1 MFKLFKNLSKKA
13 YSYIFLAIVFIVL
26 QVILDLKI
34 PDYMTNITSLV
45 QTGGMVKDILKQG
58 IYMLLCALGSLIGSI
73 IVCYLAT
80 YLASSFG
87 QKTRKKI
94 YEKVLNFS
102 MEEIKDF
109 SVSSLITRTTND
121 VGQIQ
126 MLISFGLQALI
137 KAPIMAVMA
146 ILKIAGKNIKFSM
159 LVFIAVV
166 LLLIVIVIIISLVM
180 PRFKLVQKLTDNLN
194 RITRENLTGI
204 RVIRAFNAE
213 KYQTDKFNEANNK
226 LTNTQLFNQRVM
238 GVMAPFMS
246 LIMSSLTL
254 GIYIVGAT
262 LIESAMIT
270 DKLVIFSDMV
280 VFSTYAMQIIMSFM
294 MLVMIFLIYPR
305 ASVSAKRINEVLDRE
320 NKIKSGK
327 LVSSKEIG
335 TVEFKNVSF
344 KYPDADD
351 YMIKNVSFK
360 ANKGDT
366 IAFIGGTG
374 SGKSTLINLIPRFY
388 DATEGEVLVDG
399 VNVKNYKLEYLHEK
413 LGYVAQKAFM
423 FRGSVKDNINYG
435 ESSKISLDNLDD
447 ALKVSQSYEF
457 VSKMDKGVDS
467 FIARG
472 GTNVSGGQK
481 QRLGVARAIV
491 RKPEIYIFDD
501 TFSALDYQTDYRLRH
516 DLKKYTK
523 DATTLI
529 VAQRIGTILEADKII
544 VLDNGCVVGMG
555 THQELLKNCS
565 VYQEIAK
572 SQLGSEELK

>member
-13 YSYIFLAIVFIVL
+13 YSYIFLAIVFIVF

-45 QTGGMVKDILKQG
+45 QTGGMIKDILKQG
-58 IYMLLCALGSLIGSI
+58 IYMLLCAFGSLIGSI

-238 GVMAPFMS
+238 GVMSPFMS

-305 ASVSAKRINEVLDRE
+305 ASVSAKRINEVMDRE

-544 VLDNGCVVGMG
+544 VLDNGFVVGMG